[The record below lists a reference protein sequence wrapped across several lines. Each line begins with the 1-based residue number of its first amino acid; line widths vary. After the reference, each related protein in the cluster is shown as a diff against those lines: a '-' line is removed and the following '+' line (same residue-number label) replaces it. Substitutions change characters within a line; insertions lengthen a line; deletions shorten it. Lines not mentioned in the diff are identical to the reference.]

1 MERFRTEGGIVHKLR
16 VIYLAGMVLF
26 LMIHVPREA
35 TANEPHLSV
44 RTGFACSVCHTN
56 HTGGGKRND
65 FGSLYA
71 QTRLPMRIL
80 RVDGQGAFL
89 SPRLNDLIAIGADIR
104 ARARREETGD
114 ETIYP
119 FEIAEGNLYVEAG
132 LIRDRVKIYA
142 DQEVAPGSPRSRELF
157 VLLEGFPAKT
167 YVKFGKFFLPF
178 GFRLFD
184 NTEFI
189 RQETGFSFTNSD
201 LGVEFG
207 LEPGPLSVA
216 FAVTNGTQGGAEN
229 NSDKQVSGYAS
240 LVRSRWRAGVSA
252 MRNEGP
258 TGSRDVVGAF
268 GGFRLG
274 RFVFLGEY
282 EFINDDF
289 SGTTGKDQSVA
300 FVEGDLLVTQ
310 GLNLK
315 VTYGFHDPDR
325 DVDENAR
332 TRLRVGAENF
342 ITQFLKASFFY
353 ARTEDIPQADADRDE
368 VTVELHAF
376 F

>member
-1 MERFRTEGGIVHKLR
+1 MYKVRVICMAGIVS
-16 VIYLAGMVLF
+16 F
-26 LMIHVPREA
+26 LLIQLPGEA
-35 TANEPHLSV
+35 AANEPYLSV

-80 RVDGQGAFL
+80 SGEGQGAFL
-89 SPRLNDLIAIGADIR
+89 SPRLSDLISIGADIR
-104 ARARREETGD
+104 ARATRDETGD

-119 FEIAEGNLYVEAG
+119 FEIDEGNLYVEAG
-132 LIRDRVKIYA
+132 LIRDRIKIYA

-157 VLLEGFPAKT
+157 VLLEGLPAET
-167 YVKFGKFFLPF
+167 YLKFGKFFLPF

-184 NTEFI
+184 NSEFI
-189 RQETGFSFTNSD
+189 RQETGFTFTNSD
-201 LGVEFG
+201 LGLELG

-216 FAVTNGTQGGAEN
+216 VAVTNGTQGGAEN
-229 NSDKQVSGYAS
+229 NNDKQFSGYAS
-240 LVRSRWRAGVSA
+240 LVLNRWRAGVSA

-258 TGSRDVVGAF
+258 TGSRDVIGAF

-282 EFINDDF
+282 DFINNDF

-300 FVEGDLLVTQ
+300 YIEGDFLVTQ

-325 DVDENAR
+325 DIDENAR
-332 TRLRVGAENF
+332 TRVRVGVENF
-342 ITQFLKASFFY
+342 ITQFLQASIFY
-353 ARTEDIPQADADRDE
+353 TRTEDIPQADADRDE